1 MTGSEHSFIEESIR
15 PGKHKRIRK
24 FFKNMGIAA
33 AFGAV
38 FGITAGV
45 CFYATTLFT
54 ADKRDNNKNE
64 VSLVVPTDEPKTE
77 ATQTPAP
84 QAKPT
89 DDTNDSEKKPDDNIS
104 GDIEKTIAHYGT
116 LYKDLSAYC
125 ASFNSTLVNIART
138 STEMDYFE
146 NQVERTASFYG
157 LILQNK
163 DKKLYILT
171 QYDEMNEEYSYSM
184 VLDDGTNIPAKLA
197 GVDSVTGLA
206 VMTADISDLDQAV
219 ADGFKVAKIGSSQ
232 GLKIGD
238 MVVAIGNPMGTM
250 GSVGYGVVCS
260 EPSSQYLQDR
270 KLCVY
275 TTGMQNVERGNGVI
289 MDTAGKVIGIITH
302 RFNNDN
308 NLCNFIGMTE
318 MKAIIEKLMNSD
330 GYVGMGIV
338 PMDIDRKFFEGKMVE
353 NGIYVSD
360 MFANTPAMSAG
371 IVVGDIITKID
382 GQNIENVDEYMDILA
397 GHGPDET
404 IYISIYRDYASKN
417 KMKNVEVTL
426 KELQ

>member
-1 MTGSEHSFIEESIR
+1 MTDSEHSFIEESIR

-33 AFGAV
+33 ALGAV
-38 FGITAGV
+38 FGITAGL
-45 CFYATTLFT
+45 CFYAMGLFT
-54 ADKRDNNKNE
+54 ADKHDNNKSE
-64 VSLVVPTDEPKTE
+64 VSLVVPTDEPEAEPSLTPEPEAAPTE
-77 ATQTPAP
+77 DIHDTQ
-84 QAKPT
+84 
-89 DDTNDSEKKPDDNIS
+89 KKPDDNIS
-104 GDIEKTIAHYGT
+104 SDIEETIVHYGN
-116 LYKDLSAYC
+116 LYRDLSSYC

-163 DKKLYILT
+163 DKMLYILT

-184 VLDDGTNIPAKLA
+184 VLDDGTNIPAELV

-219 ADGFKVAKIGSSQ
+219 AKDFKVAKIGSSQ

-238 MVVAIGNPMGTM
+238 MVVAIGNPMGAM

-260 EPSSQYLQDR
+260 EPSTQYLQDR

-302 RFNNDN
+302 KFNTDN
-308 NLCNFIGMTE
+308 NLCNFIGMAE
-318 MKAIIEKLMNSD
+318 MKSIIEKLMNGDS
-330 GYVGMGIV
+330 YVGMGIV
-338 PMDIDRKFFEGKMVE
+338 PMDIDRKFFEGKMIE

-360 MFANTPAMSAG
+360 MFANTPAMKAG

-382 GQNIENVDEYMDILA
+382 GQDIGNVDEYMDILA
-397 GHGPDET
+397 GHKSDET
-404 IYISIYRDYASKN
+404 IYINIYRDYASKN

-426 KELQ
+426 SELQ